1 MNLKLRNI
9 AFIIGMIM
17 LGVFLYQL
25 YWLNG
30 LYLTTAWQFEKNVH
44 ESMDIADQNELF
56 QRLEIIKKKGLNKPS
71 FALGVNVEEDSTGR
85 QVYYSQG
92 QGEKDTLY
100 KSGGDRAG
108 FNRFKENIKTTEKLA
123 AYIKKTL
130 HKNADVIEKVNINAY
145 DSLLFVELNKHNIV
159 QPHQIFVVKTAND
172 SICGSATNKN
182 KFDTVQ
188 AKKFDFLYDLN
199 GVHAYRL
206 YIKNPNGQVLAQM
219 GGIVATSVIIFAL
232 LIFVFAYL
240 FKTIRKLQ
248 TEEELK
254 TNFTNNMT
262 HELKTPIA
270 VSYAA
275 VDALLIADKPASAER
290 QKKYLNIAKEQMSHL
305 SGLVE
310 QILSM
315 SRSDNQL
322 IEIKAEL
329 INLEEIVSGSLEK
342 RLLVADK
349 KIELETRFNPSTL
362 VADRLHLSNILNN
375 LMENAIKYSGNPTH
389 LIISTRKEG
398 NAVAIS
404 VEDNGIGI
412 DAKYQKRLFDK
423 FYRVPTGN
431 LHNVKGFGLGLFYVK
446 EMTEKHGGTVEVK
459 SHPGKGSVFT
469 IIIPQ

>member
-1 MNLKLRNI
+1 MNLSLKNI
-9 AFIIGMIM
+9 VFIIGLIM

-30 LYLTTAWQFEKNVH
+30 LYQTTAQQFEKTVQ
-44 ESMDIADQNELF
+44 EAMDVADQNEIF
-56 QRLEIIKKKGLNKPS
+56 ERLEEIKKKGLEKPS
-71 FALGVNVEEDSTGR
+71 IALGVNVEEDSTGR
-85 QVYYSQG
+85 QVYYSQK

-100 KSGGDRAG
+100 KSSSENVG

-130 HKNADVIEKVNINAY
+130 HQNADDIAKVNINAY
-145 DSLLFVELNKHNIV
+145 DSLLFIELKKSNIV
-159 QPHQIFVVKTAND
+159 QPYQVFVVKMAND
-172 SICGSATNKN
+172 SICDSATNKN
-182 KFDTVQ
+182 KFNTER

-206 YIKNPNGQVLAQM
+206 YIKNPNRQVLAQM
-219 GGIVATSVIIFAL
+219 GGIIATSVVIFAL
-232 LIFVFAYL
+232 LIYVFAYL
-240 FKTIRKLQ
+240 LKTIRKLQ

-275 VDALLIADKPASAER
+275 IDALLIADKPASAER

-315 SRSDNQL
+315 SRSDNQQ
-322 IEIKAEL
+322 IKIKTEL
-329 INLEEIVSGSLEK
+329 INLEEIVSGLIEK
-342 RLLVADK
+342 LTLVADK
-349 KIELETRFNPSTL
+349 KIELETQFNPPAL
-362 VADRLHLSNILNN
+362 VADKLHLSNILNN
-375 LMENAIKYSGNPTH
+375 LMENGIKYSDNPVH
-389 LIISTRKEG
+389 LVISTRKEG
-398 NAVAIS
+398 DTIAIS
-404 VEDNGIGI
+404 VEDNGTGI
-412 DAKYQKRLFDK
+412 DTKYQKRIFDK

-431 LHNVKGFGLGLFYVK
+431 RYNAQGFGLGLFYVK

-459 SHPGKGSVFT
+459 SYPGKGSVFT
-469 IIIPQ
+469 IKIPQ